1 MPADEYPEDSGSGVC
16 AGPTVLARV
25 VVVVGQSL
33 RFDPG
38 PLLQRRLIEEVL
50 LGGQPTECFAELAVI
65 HRRVTGVTNVGILD
79 HGDEVPLELVP
90 LETTRVA

>member
-1 MPADEYPEDSGSGVC
+1 VADAGLWSDRNAGDVTAALESLPLCLC
-16 AGPTVLARV
+16 AGTTVLARV

-50 LGGQPTECFAELAVI
+50 LGG
-65 HRRVTGVTNVGILD
+65 
-79 HGDEVPLELVP
+79 
-90 LETTRVA
+90 